1 MQKMGVSIRD
11 EKPAD
16 IPAIRK
22 LNALAFGQS
31 QEAEIIDELRKNCKA
46 LLSLVA
52 EDDGVIVGHVLFS
65 PVTFDNDIGAPVGMG
80 LAPMAVLPE
89 RQGEGLGSAL
99 VEAALE
105 KLKEMRCPF
114 IVVLGHADYYP
125 RFGFVPASTFGFR
138 CQWEG
143 VPDENFMTLVLSA
156 EAVKDIQGVLR
167 YRNEFD
173 AAM

>member
-1 MQKMGVSIRD
+1 
-11 EKPAD
+11 
-16 IPAIRK
+16 
-22 LNALAFGQS
+22 
-31 QEAEIIDELRKNCKA
+31 
-46 LLSLVA
+46 
-52 EDDGVIVGHVLFS
+52 
-65 PVTFDNDIGAPVGMG
+65 MG

-89 RQGEGLGSAL
+89 RQGEGIGSAL
-99 VEAALE
+99 VAVGLE
-105 KLKEMRCPF
+105 ILKGMRCPF

-143 VPDENFMTLVLSA
+143 VPDENFMILVLSA
-156 EAVKDIQGVLR
+156 KAVDGIQGELR